1 MSEATLHC
9 PSPSRAFTA
18 GALALAVLSPALDP
32 TEHAAEAVPPTNPV
46 GPQPSDDMRIE
57 ERTTTAERASR
68 AAPRRFSLA
77 RAATTTRARVNP
89 FAVPDGGQALRE
101 AVELAVADERE
112 ALRTAETVA
121 AVEMRETLRGGKVRA
136 EEAAPLTAEL
146 LSEADKTARELAARR
161 AKAERKARA
170 AARKAARS
178 AAQSAA
184 EAAVGVGV
192 EAPRARA
199 AGRHQHQH
207 RRHVTVRYATAKPQG
222 QRIVQ
227 LGNGMNAV
235 IAFARSQVGK
245 RYVSGGTG
253 PGGFDCSGF
262 TKRAYALAG
271 IRLPHSSGA
280 QAARSRGV
288 SRSQAR
294 PGDLVVG
301 PGHVGI
307 YMGRGMM
314 IDAGNRRTG
323 VVYRKVYSGLRVARI
338 AGR

>member
-32 TEHAAEAVPPTNPV
+32 TEHAAEAVPPTNPM
-46 GPQPSDDMRIE
+46 GPQPSDDIRIE
-57 ERTTTAERASR
+57 ERTNTAERASR

-77 RAATTTRARVNP
+77 RAATTTRARMNP
-89 FAVPDGGQALRE
+89 FAAPDGGQALRE
-101 AVELAVADERE
+101 AVQLAVADERE
-112 ALRTAETVA
+112 ALRTAETAA
-121 AVEMRETLRGGKVRA
+121 AVEMRQSLRGGKVRT
-136 EEAAPLTAEL
+136 EEAVPVTAEL

-161 AKAERKARA
+161 AQAERKARA
-170 AARKAARS
+170 AAREAARS

-184 EAAVGVGV
+184 EAAVGVGG

-199 AGRHQHQH
+199 AGRHQH

-222 QRIVQ
+222 QRVVQ

-253 PGGFDCSGF
+253 QGGFDCSGF

-271 IRLPHSSGA
+271 ISLPHSSGA

-323 VVYRKVYSGLRVARI
+323 VVYRKVYSGLRVARV

>member
-46 GPQPSDDMRIE
+46 GPNASDDTRIE

-77 RAATTTRARVNP
+77 RAATTARPRLNP
-89 FAVPDGGQALRE
+89 FAAPDNGQALRD
-101 AVELAVADERE
+101 AVELAVADERV
-112 ALRTAETVA
+112 AVRTAETLAMVEARQDLLGGEITDEA
-121 AVEMRETLRGGKVRA
+121 AVPATAALLRRADATARQLAQQRVRA
-136 EEAAPLTAEL
+136 EQEARTAALRAVQEAAE
-146 LSEADKTARELAARR
+146 
-161 AKAERKARA
+161 
-170 AARKAARS
+170 
-178 AAQSAA
+178 
-184 EAAVGVGV
+184 GV
-192 EAPRARA
+192 EVTENVENARYVRAPRARTG
-199 AGRHQHQH
+199 GRYQRQ
-207 RRHVTVRYATAKPQG
+207 VTVRYAQAKPQG
-222 QRIVQ
+222 QRVVQ

-245 RYVSGGTG
+245 RYVSGGMG
-253 PGGFDCSGF
+253 SGGFDCSGF

-271 IRLPHSSGA
+271 ISLPHSSGA
-280 QAARSRGV
+280 QAARSRGI
-288 SRSQAR
+288 SRAHAR

-314 IDAGNRRTG
+314 IDAGNHRTG
-323 VVYRKVYSGLRVARI
+323 VVYRKMYSGLRVARVSH
-338 AGR
+338 R